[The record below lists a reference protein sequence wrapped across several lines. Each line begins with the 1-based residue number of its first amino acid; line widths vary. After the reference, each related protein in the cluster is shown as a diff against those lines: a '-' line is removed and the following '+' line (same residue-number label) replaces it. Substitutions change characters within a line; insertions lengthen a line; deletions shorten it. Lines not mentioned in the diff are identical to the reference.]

1 MENGRPM
8 DVVSMD
14 TDTKASDNPQCNHFW
29 GLCDWWGNVWEWI
42 DDVKVLGG
50 DENNTIEV
58 EGDPCQS
65 ITLAILNYGGS
76 IKRIVRG
83 VYYNDDLCV
92 KKLWGKYADTFPIQH
107 TYNYDNYSE
116 GGFTV
121 DGVVGSSPGRVAT
134 RSGGSDYSDG
144 GVGYL
149 SVDYD
154 PDSRASNYGSRL
166 QYTGPWV
173 EVSSFI

>member
-29 GLCDWWGNVWEWI
+29 GLCDWWGNVWESI
-42 DDVKVLGG
+42 DDVKVLGE

-58 EGDPCQS
+58 EGNSCQS
-65 ITLAILNYGGS
+65 ITLAILNYDGS

-107 TYNYDNYSE
+107 AYNYDNRSE
-116 GGFTV
+116 GGYTV
-121 DGVVGSSPGRVAT
+121 CGYVDFAPGYVAKRSGSSDD
-134 RSGGSDYSDG
+134 SSG

-149 SVDYD
+149 VVSDVQGNR
-154 PDSRASNYGSRL
+154 SRDYGSRL

-173 EVSSFI
+173 EVSSLV